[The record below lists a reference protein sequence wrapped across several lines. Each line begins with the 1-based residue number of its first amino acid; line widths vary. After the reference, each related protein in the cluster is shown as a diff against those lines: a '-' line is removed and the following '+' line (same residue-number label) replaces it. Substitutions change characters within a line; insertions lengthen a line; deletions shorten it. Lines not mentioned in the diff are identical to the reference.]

1 MAAGFRS
8 LDAARHEHHE
18 VASASACGGWVESS
32 FDLHRGMEV
41 TENVGFDE
49 FERLR
54 ALGPTPQF
62 EVNQWTEPSRR
73 RR

>member
-1 MAAGFRS
+1 MTVFRS
-8 LDAARHEHHE
+8 RDSSQQDQREA
-18 VASASACGGWVESS
+18 ASACGGWVESS

-41 TENVGFDE
+41 TEDVGFDE

-54 ALGPTPQF
+54 ALDPTPPAN
-62 EVNQWTEPSRR
+62 VNPWTEPSRR

>member
-1 MAAGFRS
+1 MTGVFQS
-8 LDAARHEHHE
+8 LDAARHEQHDGT
-18 VASASACGGWVESS
+18 AACGGWVESS

-41 TENVGFDE
+41 TEDVGFDE

-54 ALGPTPQF
+54 ELGPTPQAPI
-62 EVNQWTEPSRR
+62 NPWTEPSRR